1 MDISIMQFHSFLKF
15 VPKIR
20 ELNLPGLAEQLTM
33 APPFRKKLIK
43 QPIDNP
49 KRAAVVCLFHEGID
63 FETFF
68 YLIRRSTYPGVHS
81 NQIGFPGGQIDST
94 DNSPW
99 DAAKRELEEE
109 IGISVKGVTLIKEMT
124 PIYIPPSRFLVDCFL
139 GYTTGKTDLMI
150 DANEVQDVIPVS
162 VHELLN
168 ANSGFSNLVGSNG
181 DEVPIYTL
189 SDSIVWGAT
198 AMMLAEIKSILSQV
212 QN

>member
-1 MDISIMQFHSFLKF
+1 MQFHSFIEF

-20 ELNLPGLAEQLTM
+20 ELNLPGLAQQLTM
-33 APPFRKKLIK
+33 APPFRKQLIE

-109 IGISVKGVTLIKEMT
+109 IGIPVKGVKLIKEMT

-139 GYTTGKTDLMI
+139 GYTTGKTELMI
-150 DANEVQDVIPVS
+150 DANEVQKVIPVS
-162 VHELLN
+162 VYDLLN
-168 ANSGFSNLVGSNG
+168 ATSGFSSQVGSNG
-181 DEVPIYTL
+181 VEVPIYNL
-189 SDSIVWGAT
+189 SGNIVWGAT

>member
-1 MDISIMQFHSFLKF
+1 MQFHSFLEF
-15 VPKIR
+15 APKIR
-20 ELNLPGLAEQLTM
+20 ELNLPGLAQQLTM
-33 APPFRKKLIK
+33 APPFRKQLIE

-63 FETFF
+63 DETFF

-109 IGISVKGVTLIKEMT
+109 IGISAKDVTLIKEMT
-124 PIYIPPSRFLVDCFL
+124 PLYIPPSRFLVDCFI
-139 GYTTGKTDLMI
+139 GYTDGKTELMI
-150 DANEVQDVIPVS
+150 DANEVQQVIPVA
-162 VHELLN
+162 VDELLN
-168 ANSGFSNLVGSNG
+168 ANSGFSSQVGSNG
-181 DEVPIYTL
+181 VEVPIYTL
-189 SDSIVWGAT
+189 SDNIVWGAT

>member
-1 MDISIMQFHSFLKF
+1 M
-15 VPKIR
+15 
-20 ELNLPGLAEQLTM
+20 NLPGLAQQLTM
-33 APPFRKKLIK
+33 APSFRKQQIE
-43 QPIDNP
+43 QQIDNP

-63 FETFF
+63 FGTFI

-94 DNSPW
+94 DKSPW

-109 IGISVKGVTLIKEMT
+109 IGISVNNVTLIKEMT
-124 PIYIPPSRFLVDCFL
+124 PLYIPPSRFLVDCFL
-139 GYTTGKTDLMI
+139 GFIEGKTELMI
-150 DANEVQDVIPVS
+150 DYNEVLEVIPVS

-168 ANSGFSNLVGSNG
+168 ANRGFSVQVGSNG
-181 DEVPIYTL
+181 LEVPIYSL
-189 SDSIVWGAT
+189 SDNIVWGAT

>member
-1 MDISIMQFHSFLKF
+1 
-15 VPKIR
+15 
-20 ELNLPGLAEQLTM
+20 M
-33 APPFRKKLIK
+33 APPFRKQLIE

-63 FETFF
+63 DETFF

-94 DNSPW
+94 DKSPW

-109 IGISVKGVTLIKEMT
+109 SGISVKDVTLIKEMT
-124 PIYIPPSRFLVDCFL
+124 PLYIPPSRFLVDCFM
-139 GYTTGKTDLMI
+139 GYTDGKTELII
-150 DANEVQDVIPVS
+150 DAKEVQQVIPVA

-168 ANSGFSNLVGSNG
+168 ANSGFSSQVGSNG
-181 DEVPIYTL
+181 VEVPIYTL
-189 SDSIVWGAT
+189 SDNIVWGAT

>member
-1 MDISIMQFHSFLKF
+1 MQFHSFLEF
-15 VPKIR
+15 LPKIR
-20 ELNLPGLAEQLTM
+20 ELNLPGLAQQLTM
-33 APPFRKKLIK
+33 APPFRKQLIE

-63 FETFF
+63 DETFF

-94 DNSPW
+94 DKSPW
-99 DAAKRELEEE
+99 HAAKRELEEE
-109 IGISVKGVTLIKEMT
+109 IGISVKDVTLIKEMT
-124 PIYIPPSRFLVDCFL
+124 PLYIPPSRFLVDCFM
-139 GYTTGKTDLMI
+139 GYTDGKTELII
-150 DANEVQDVIPVS
+150 DAKEVQQVIPVA

-168 ANSGFSNLVGSNG
+168 ANSGFSSQVGSNG
-181 DEVPIYTL
+181 VEVPIYTL
-189 SDSIVWGAT
+189 SDNIVWGAT

>member
-1 MDISIMQFHSFLKF
+1 MQFHSFLEF

-20 ELNLPGLAEQLTM
+20 ELNLPGLAQQLTM
-33 APPFRKKLIK
+33 APPFRKQLIE

-49 KRAAVVCLFHEGID
+49 KRAAVVCLFHEGLD

-68 YLIRRSTYPGVHS
+68 YLIRRSTYHGVHS

-94 DNSPW
+94 DKSPW

-109 IGISVKGVTLIKEMT
+109 IGILAKGVTLIKEIT
-124 PIYIPPSRFLVDCFL
+124 PLYIPPSRFLVDCFI
-139 GYTTGKTDLMI
+139 GYTDGKTELMI
-150 DANEVQDVIPVS
+150 DTNEVQEVIPVS
-162 VHELLN
+162 LHELLN
-168 ANSGFSNLVGSNG
+168 ANGGFSSQVGSNG
-181 DEVPIYTL
+181 VEVPIYTL
-189 SDSIVWGAT
+189 SDNIVWGAT

>member
-1 MDISIMQFHSFLKF
+1 MQFHSFLKF

-109 IGISVKGVTLIKEMT
+109 IGIPVKGVKLIKEMT

-139 GYTTGKTDLMI
+139 GYTAGKTDLMI
-150 DANEVQDVIPVS
+150 DVNEVQDVIPVS

-168 ANSGFSNLVGSNG
+168 ANSGFSNQVGSND
-181 DEVPIYTL
+181 DEVRIYTL

-198 AMMLAEIKSILSQV
+198 AMMLAEIKSILSLV

>member
-1 MDISIMQFHSFLKF
+1 MQFHSFLEF

-20 ELNLPGLAEQLTM
+20 ELNLPGLAQQLTM
-33 APPFRKKLIK
+33 APPFRKQLIE

-63 FETFF
+63 HETFF
-68 YLIRRSTYPGVHS
+68 YLIRRATYPGVHS

-94 DNSPW
+94 DKSPW

-109 IGISVKGVTLIKEMT
+109 IGISAKGVTLIKEMT
-124 PIYIPPSRFLVDCFL
+124 PLYIPPSRFLVDCFL
-139 GYTTGKTDLMI
+139 GFIEGKTELMI
-150 DANEVQDVIPVS
+150 DANEVQEVIPVAA
-162 VHELLN
+162 HELLT
-168 ANSGFSNLVGSNG
+168 ANSGFSSQVGSNG
-181 DEVPIYTL
+181 VEVPIYTL
-189 SDSIVWGAT
+189 SDNIVWGAT

>member
-1 MDISIMQFHSFLKF
+1 MQFHSFLKF

-198 AMMLAEIKSILSQV
+198 AMMLAEIKSILSQI

>member
-1 MDISIMQFHSFLKF
+1 MQFHSFIEF

-20 ELNLPGLAEQLTM
+20 ELNLPGLAQQLTM
-33 APPFRKKLIK
+33 APPFRKQLIE

-63 FETFF
+63 HETFF
-68 YLIRRSTYPGVHS
+68 YLIRRATYPGVHS

-94 DNSPW
+94 DKSPW

-109 IGISVKGVTLIKEMT
+109 IGISVKDVTLIKEIT
-124 PIYIPPSRFLVDCFL
+124 PLYIPPSRFLVDCFL
-139 GYTTGKTDLMI
+139 GYTTGKTELMI
-150 DANEVQDVIPVS
+150 DANEVQKVIPVS
-162 VHELLN
+162 VYELLN
-168 ANSGFSNLVGSNG
+168 ANSGFSSQVGSNG
-181 DEVPIYTL
+181 VEVPIYNL
-189 SDSIVWGAT
+189 SGNIVWGAT

>member
-1 MDISIMQFHSFLKF
+1 MQFHSFLEF

-20 ELNLPGLAEQLTM
+20 ELNLPGLAQQLTM
-33 APPFRKKLIK
+33 APPFRKQLIE

-63 FETFF
+63 HETFF

-94 DNSPW
+94 DKSPW

-109 IGISVKGVTLIKEMT
+109 IGISVKDVTLIKEMT
-124 PIYIPPSRFLVDCFL
+124 PLYIPPSRFLVDFFM
-139 GYTTGKTDLMI
+139 GYTMGKTELMI
-150 DANEVQDVIPVS
+150 DANEVQQVIPVA

-168 ANSGFSNLVGSNG
+168 ANSGFSSQVGSNG
-181 DEVPIYTL
+181 VEVPIYTL
-189 SDSIVWGAT
+189 SDNIVWGAT
-198 AMMLAEIKSILSQV
+198 AMMLTEIKSILSQV

>member
-1 MDISIMQFHSFLKF
+1 MQFHSFLEF

-20 ELNLPGLAEQLTM
+20 ELNLPGLAQQLKM
-33 APPFRKKLIK
+33 APPFRKQLIE

-63 FETFF
+63 HKTFF
-68 YLIRRSTYPGVHS
+68 YLIRRSNYPGVHS

-94 DNSPW
+94 DKSPW

-109 IGISVKGVTLIKEMT
+109 IGISANGVTLIKEIT
-124 PIYIPPSRFLVDCFL
+124 PLYIPPSRFLVDCFI
-139 GYTTGKTDLMI
+139 GYTDGKTELMI
-150 DANEVQDVIPVS
+150 DANEVQEVITVA
-162 VHELLN
+162 VHEFLN
-168 ANSGFSNLVGSNG
+168 ANSGFSSQVGSNG
-181 DEVPIYTL
+181 VEVPIYTL
-189 SDSIVWGAT
+189 SDNIVWGAT

>member
-1 MDISIMQFHSFLKF
+1 MRFHSFLEF

-198 AMMLAEIKSILSQV
+198 AMMLAEIKSILSQI

>member
-1 MDISIMQFHSFLKF
+1 MQFHSFLKF

-20 ELNLPGLAEQLTM
+20 ELNLPGLTEQLTM

-198 AMMLAEIKSILSQV
+198 AMMLAEIKSILSQI

>member
-1 MDISIMQFHSFLKF
+1 MQFHSFLEF

-20 ELNLPGLAEQLTM
+20 ELNLPGLAQQLTM
-33 APPFRKKLIK
+33 APPFRKQLIE

-49 KRAAVVCLFHEGID
+49 KKAAVACLFHEGID

-81 NQIGFPGGQIDST
+81 NQISFPGGQIDST
-94 DNSPW
+94 DKSPW

-109 IGISVKGVTLIKEMT
+109 IGIPVKDVTLIKEIT
-124 PIYIPPSRFLVDCFL
+124 PLYIPPSRFLVDCFL
-139 GYTTGKTDLMI
+139 GYTTGKTELMI
-150 DANEVQDVIPVS
+150 DANEVQKVIPVS
-162 VHELLN
+162 VYELLN
-168 ANSGFSNLVGSNG
+168 ANSGFSSQVGSNG
-181 DEVPIYTL
+181 VEVPIYNL
-189 SDSIVWGAT
+189 SGNIVWGAT

>member
-1 MDISIMQFHSFLKF
+1 MQFHSFLEF
-15 VPKIR
+15 APKIR
-20 ELNLPGLAEQLTM
+20 ELNLPGLAQQLTM
-33 APPFRKKLIK
+33 APPFRKQLIE

-63 FETFF
+63 DETFF

-109 IGISVKGVTLIKEMT
+109 IGISTKDVTLIKEMT
-124 PIYIPPSRFLVDCFL
+124 PLYIPPSRFLVDCFI
-139 GYTTGKTDLMI
+139 GYTDGKTELMI
-150 DANEVQDVIPVS
+150 DANEVQQVIPVA
-162 VHELLN
+162 VDELLN
-168 ANSGFSNLVGSNG
+168 ANSGFSSQVGSNG
-181 DEVPIYTL
+181 VEVPIYTL
-189 SDSIVWGAT
+189 SDNIVWGAT

>member
-1 MDISIMQFHSFLKF
+1 MQFHSFLEF
-15 VPKIR
+15 IPKIR
-20 ELNLPGLAEQLTM
+20 ELNLPGLAQQLTM
-33 APPFRKKLIK
+33 APPFRKQLIK

-49 KRAAVVCLFHEGID
+49 KRAAVVCLLYEGID

-81 NQIGFPGGQIDST
+81 NQIGFPGGQIDSI
-94 DNSPW
+94 DNTPW

-109 IGISVKGVTLIKEMT
+109 IGISVKTVRLIKEMT
-124 PIYIPPSRFLVDCFL
+124 PLYIPPSRFLVDCFL
-139 GYTTGKTDLMI
+139 GYTTDKTDLMI
-150 DANEVQDVIPVS
+150 NANEVQEVIPVS

-168 ANSGFSNLVGSNG
+168 VNSGFSNQVGSNG

-189 SDSIVWGAT
+189 SESIVWGAT
-198 AMMLAEIKSILSQV
+198 AMMLAEIKSIISQV

>member
-1 MDISIMQFHSFLKF
+1 M
-15 VPKIR
+15 
-20 ELNLPGLAEQLTM
+20 NLPGLAQQLTM
-33 APPFRKKLIK
+33 APPFRKQLIE

-63 FETFF
+63 DETFF

-94 DNSPW
+94 DKSPW
-99 DAAKRELEEE
+99 HAAKRELEEE
-109 IGISVKGVTLIKEMT
+109 IGISVKDVTLIKEMT
-124 PIYIPPSRFLVDCFL
+124 PLYIPPSRFLVDCFM
-139 GYTTGKTDLMI
+139 GYTDGKTELII
-150 DANEVQDVIPVS
+150 DAKEVQQVIPVA

-168 ANSGFSNLVGSNG
+168 ANSGFSSQVGSNG
-181 DEVPIYTL
+181 VEVPIYTL
-189 SDSIVWGAT
+189 SDNIVWGAT

>member
-1 MDISIMQFHSFLKF
+1 MQFHSFLKF

-109 IGISVKGVTLIKEMT
+109 IGIPVKGVKLIKEMT

-198 AMMLAEIKSILSQV
+198 AMMLAEIKSILSQI

>member
-20 ELNLPGLAEQLTM
+20 ELNLPGLTEQLTM

-198 AMMLAEIKSILSQV
+198 AMMLAEIKSILSQI

>member
-1 MDISIMQFHSFLKF
+1 M
-15 VPKIR
+15 
-20 ELNLPGLAEQLTM
+20 NLPGLAQQLTM
-33 APPFRKKLIK
+33 APPFRKQLIE

-63 FETFF
+63 DETFF

-109 IGISVKGVTLIKEMT
+109 IGISVKDVTLIKEMT
-124 PIYIPPSRFLVDCFL
+124 PLYIPPSRFLVDCFM
-139 GYTTGKTDLMI
+139 GYTDGKTELII
-150 DANEVQDVIPVS
+150 DAKEVQQVIPVA

-168 ANSGFSNLVGSNG
+168 ANSGFSSQVGSNG
-181 DEVPIYTL
+181 VEVPIYTL
-189 SDSIVWGAT
+189 SDNIVWGAT

>member
-1 MDISIMQFHSFLKF
+1 M
-15 VPKIR
+15 
-20 ELNLPGLAEQLTM
+20 NLPGLAQQLTM
-33 APPFRKKLIK
+33 APPFRKQLIE

-63 FETFF
+63 DETFF

-109 IGISVKGVTLIKEMT
+109 IGISAKDVTLIKEMT
-124 PIYIPPSRFLVDCFL
+124 PLYIPPSRFLVDCFI
-139 GYTTGKTDLMI
+139 GYTDGKTELMI
-150 DANEVQDVIPVS
+150 DANEVQQVIPVA
-162 VHELLN
+162 VDELLN
-168 ANSGFSNLVGSNG
+168 ANSGFSSQVGSNG
-181 DEVPIYTL
+181 VEVPIYTL
-189 SDSIVWGAT
+189 SDNIVWGAT

>member
-1 MDISIMQFHSFLKF
+1 
-15 VPKIR
+15 
-20 ELNLPGLAEQLTM
+20 M
-33 APPFRKKLIK
+33 APPFRKQLIE

-49 KRAAVVCLFHEGID
+49 KKAAVACLFHEGID

-94 DNSPW
+94 DKSPW

-109 IGISVKGVTLIKEMT
+109 IGIPVKDVTLIKEIT
-124 PIYIPPSRFLVDCFL
+124 PLYIPPSRFLVDCFL
-139 GYTTGKTDLMI
+139 SYTTGKTELMI
-150 DANEVQDVIPVS
+150 DANEVQKVIPVS
-162 VHELLN
+162 VYELLN
-168 ANSGFSNLVGSNG
+168 ANSGFSSQVGSNG
-181 DEVPIYTL
+181 VEVPIYNL
-189 SDSIVWGAT
+189 SGNIVWGAT

>member
-1 MDISIMQFHSFLKF
+1 M
-15 VPKIR
+15 
-20 ELNLPGLAEQLTM
+20 NLPGLAQQLTM
-33 APPFRKKLIK
+33 APPFRKKLIE

-68 YLIRRSTYPGVHS
+68 YLIRRSIYPGVHS

-94 DNSPW
+94 DKSPW
-99 DAAKRELEEE
+99 NAAKRELEEE
-109 IGISVKGVTLIKEMT
+109 IGISVKGITLIKEMT
-124 PIYIPPSRFLVDCFL
+124 SLYIPPSRFLVDCFL
-139 GYTTGKTDLMI
+139 GFTENKTELKI
-150 DANEVQDVIPVS
+150 DANEVQELIPVS

-168 ANSGFSNLVGSNG
+168 ANRGFSSHVGSNG
-181 DEVPIYTL
+181 VEVPMYSL
-189 SDSIVWGAT
+189 SDNIVWGAT

>member
-1 MDISIMQFHSFLKF
+1 M
-15 VPKIR
+15 
-20 ELNLPGLAEQLTM
+20 NLPGLAEQLTM

-43 QPIDNP
+43 QPIDNT

-68 YLIRRSTYPGVHS
+68 YIIRRSTYPGVHS

-109 IGISVKGVTLIKEMT
+109 IGISVKSVTLIKEMT
-124 PIYIPPSRFLVDCFL
+124 SLFIPPSRFLVDCFL
-139 GYTTGKTDLMI
+139 GYTTGKNDLMI
-150 DANEVQDVIPVS
+150 DANEVQEVLPVS

-198 AMMLAEIKSILSQV
+198 AMMLAEIKSILSQI

>member
-1 MDISIMQFHSFLKF
+1 M
-15 VPKIR
+15 
-20 ELNLPGLAEQLTM
+20 NLPGLTEQLTM

-198 AMMLAEIKSILSQV
+198 AMMLAEIKSILSQI

>member
-1 MDISIMQFHSFLKF
+1 M
-15 VPKIR
+15 
-20 ELNLPGLAEQLTM
+20 NLPGLAQQLTM
-33 APPFRKKLIK
+33 APPFRKQLIE

-49 KRAAVVCLFHEGID
+49 KRAAVVCLFHEGLD

-94 DNSPW
+94 DKSPW

-109 IGISVKGVTLIKEMT
+109 IGILAKGVTLIKEIT
-124 PIYIPPSRFLVDCFL
+124 PLYIPPSRFLVDCFI
-139 GYTTGKTDLMI
+139 GYTDGKTELMI
-150 DANEVQDVIPVS
+150 DTNEVQEVIPVS
-162 VHELLN
+162 LHELLN
-168 ANSGFSNLVGSNG
+168 ANGGFSSQVGSNG
-181 DEVPIYTL
+181 VEVPIYTL
-189 SDSIVWGAT
+189 SDNIVWGAT